1 MIALPSAPRAKGR
14 ASFLS
19 SAAPRLSVV
28 TSSSRA
34 VGSDATLSL
43 IESRFRGAI
52 AASLDAFFLCESV
65 RDGNGAI
72 VDFKIVELNERGEQF
87 LGRPRS
93 ELIDQTTAE
102 IMPSI
107 RESGLLDQLIDVVD
121 AHAAG
126 IDQFEAAAA
135 IIGFTVNAIPRD
147 ARFVTNDRTALTQD
161 GIKKRRFPDVGPAHD
176 DDGGQV
182 AAIGHSSAMVAM

>member
-1 MIALPSAPRAKGR
+1 SRCHIHQLRQITSLSQRRSAATILARAT
-14 ASFLS
+14 FLS
-19 SAAPRLSVV
+19 SAALRLSVV

-65 RDGNGAI
+65 RDGAGAI

-93 ELIDQTTAE
+93 ELIDRTTTE

-107 RESGLLDQLIDVVD
+107 RESELLDQLIEV
-121 AHAAG
+121 
-126 IDQFEAAAA
+126 
-135 IIGFTVNAIPRD
+135 
-147 ARFVTNDRTALTQD
+147 
-161 GIKKRRFPDVGPAHD
+161 
-176 DDGGQV
+176 
-182 AAIGHSSAMVAM
+182 